1 MADILL
7 SFGVATTDSD
17 VSEIRKGLD
26 TIITKIEKNPP
37 KVRVGLTVDND
48 ALNHFKKELEAILN
62 TVSLANGA
70 PITLNI
76 SGLGEISA
84 QATQAKKSLD
94 NLKKSGSGTGSAFNE
109 AKKAING
116 YFKALADVDKRL
128 GRDIY
133 FDSDAGKWT
142 STTKEFQYL
151 ADALTEAEQRFNTFA
166 SAEARAALTI
176 EQQAALVRAETDAYN
191 KYGISVEDAWKKAQA
206 AADKAQAAADKSAT
220 QAALKAESAAL
231 TEATAAAKNY
241 YDLLTK
247 LKTGDYQIAFDGQ
260 TFSSAVAGN
269 EEFVASLN
277 RALEAYKKAKEGF
290 SSLSTESQEQ
300 FLRDVTSAVHDYNLA
315 VEEKANKDRK
325 AAEAAQA
332 AADKSATQAALKAES
347 AAYKEAADAVTAY
360 YSILTKVNTGDND
373 IAFDGSKFVSESG
386 DYKELAASLTKAAD
400 AYRLVRESASSLSD
414 DSQLQLLQLI
424 SQEIQKYNVAI
435 EQKANKDRQAA
446 QAAAEAAAAE
456 SRKREEYLSSAEAV
470 NSQISRLDTI
480 IKQTESNLEK
490 WTKAR
495 GGKTSDNYKA
505 IEQEVEALKQMRS
518 QLASTGKAM
527 DDFDSKVGNSTATIK
542 TNSTAIK
549 DANEDTKSLS
559 DKWGSL
565 AEKFGSWLTVSQAIM
580 AAIRTVKKMVSTVV
594 ELDSAMTELKK
605 VTDETDATYER
616 FLTKA
621 ADRAKALGA
630 SISDVVSASADFAR
644 LGYNVDDAAKLAD
657 IALMYQNIGDGV
669 EDVTQASESIVSTMQ
684 AFGILPDQ
692 AMHIVDVFN
701 SIGNN
706 FAISSGGIGEA
717 LQRSAAAMNA
727 AGNTL
732 EETAALVAAANTVV
746 QNPDSVGTTLKTVS
760 MFLRASKVEA
770 EEAGESTEGMANS
783 VSELREQLLALTNG
797 RVDILTDSG
806 QYKSTYEI
814 LKDIASVWD
823 DIVSNQGTDSAA
835 ILELIGGKR
844 NANVV
849 AAILENFEIAEDA
862 LSVALN
868 STGSAIEEN
877 EKHLDSIAGRIGRF
891 QAAWESL
898 SATVVNGDLVK
909 GIVSFGTTLLNVIN
923 GIVEFIGGLEGI
935 IPLIPAV
942 LASLM
947 KFEKVQTLFGELKKT
962 FTSFVGGAKRC
973 PFECAH
979 YTVVVTLN
987 EP

>member
-7 SFGVATTDSD
+7 SFGVATTDAD

-48 ALNHFKKELEAILN
+48 ALKHFKKELEAILN

-133 FDSDAGKWT
+133 FDFDAGKWA

-166 SAEARAALTI
+166 SAEARAKLTI

-220 QAALKAESAAL
+220 QAALKAESAA
-231 TEATAAAKNY
+231 
-241 YDLLTK
+241 
-247 LKTGDYQIAFDGQ
+247 
-260 TFSSAVAGN
+260 
-269 EEFVASLN
+269 
-277 RALEAYKKAKEGF
+277 
-290 SSLSTESQEQ
+290 
-300 FLRDVTSAVHDYNLA
+300 
-315 VEEKANKDRK
+315 
-325 AAEAAQA
+325 
-332 AADKSATQAALKAES
+332 
-347 AAYKEAADAVTAY
+347 YKEAADAVTEY

-373 IAFDGSKFVSESG
+373 ISFDGSKFVSESG
-386 DYKELAASLTKAAD
+386 NYKELAASLTKAAE

-414 DSQLQLLQLI
+414 ESQLQLLALV
-424 SQEIQKYNVAI
+424 SQEIQKYNVAV

-446 QAAAEAAAAE
+446 EAAAAAAAAE
-456 SRKREEYLSSAEAV
+456 KQKKQEYLSSTEALS
-470 NSQISRLDTI
+470 SQLKRLDTL
-480 IKQTESNLEK
+480 IKQTESSLEN
-490 WTKAR
+490 WTKAK
-495 GGKTSDNYKA
+495 GGKTSDSYKA
-505 IEQEVEALKQMRS
+505 IEQECEALKQMRS
-518 QLASTGKAM
+518 NLASTGKAIG
-527 DDFDSKVGNSTATIK
+527 DFDAKIGKSTSTIQQH
-542 TNSTAIK
+542 STVIK
-549 DANEDTKSLS
+549 DAGEDTKSVT
-559 DKWGSL
+559 DKFGSL
-565 AEKFGSWLTVSQAIM
+565 AAKFSSWLTISQGIM
-580 AAIRTVKKMVSTVV
+580 AAIRTLKQMVSTVV
-594 ELDSAMTELKK
+594 EIDSAMTELKK
-605 VTDETDATYER
+605 VTDETDATYEK
-616 FLTKA
+616 FLTNA
-621 ADRAKALGA
+621 TGRAKALGA
-630 SISDVVSASADFAR
+630 SLSDVVSATADFAR
-644 LGYNVDDAAKLAD
+644 LGYSVGEASKLAD
-657 IALMYQNIGDGV
+657 IALMYKNIGDGI
-669 EDVTQASESIVSTMQ
+669 EDITQASESIVSTMQ
-684 AFGILPDQ
+684 AFGMLPNQ
-692 AMHIVDVFN
+692 AEHIVDVFN
-701 SIGNN
+701 SIGNK
-706 FAISSGGIGEA
+706 FAISSGGIGDA

-783 VSELREQLLALTNG
+783 VSELREQLLALTRG

-823 DIVSNQGTDSAA
+823 DIVNNQGTDSAA

-849 AAILENFEIAEDA
+849 AAILENFDIAEDA

-868 STGSAIEEN
+868 SAGSAAEEN
-877 EKHLDSIAGRIGRF
+877 AKHLESISGRISQF

-898 SATVVNGDLVK
+898 SQTIVNNDLVK
-909 GIVSFGTTLLNVIN
+909 NIVSFGTAVVSTIDSIAQFSGSLGFMLA
-923 GIVEFIGGLEGI
+923 
-935 IPLIPAV
+935 LIPTVVGAYT
-942 LASLM
+942 
-947 KFEKVQTLFGELKKT
+947 KFDKVKSVVDGLL
-962 FTSFVGGAKRC
+962 TSVKSFAGGAK
-973 PFECAH
+973 
-979 YTVVVTLN
+979 
-987 EP
+987 